1 MTSLLRHTPI
11 IPAPEASRS
20 RNKDS
25 PGSLRVGAVNA
36 HGENSLSFA
45 SFATNVFATL
55 DGNR

>member
-1 MTSLLRHTPI
+1 MTSLLRHTPM

-36 HGENSLSFA
+36 HGEKFA
-45 SFATNVFATL
+45 SFATKVFATL
-55 DGNR
+55 DCNR